1 MSSSSSESQNSQIDS
16 EYNLIPGNVFE
27 AEEGASEVVDAAD
40 DICRADLPYADEA
53 WLAEYNEEL
62 RKNEEQE
69 RAFSRRLE
77 GSEPLEA
84 W

>member
-1 MSSSSSESQNSQIDS
+1 MSSSSSESQNSQNDS
-16 EYNLIPGNVFE
+16 EYNFIPGNVFE
-27 AEEGASEVVDAAD
+27 AEGASEVVDAAD
-40 DICRADLPYADEA
+40 ICRA
-53 WLAEYNEEL
+53 EL

-69 RAFSRRLE
+69 RQFSRRLE